1 MTHSLNM
8 GNWNSLVVSGLRGLD
23 VAPEQRT
30 KQRNKNSKPT
40 TKYWA
45 KPKTSYRS
53 DPRLVEACLAGDQ
66 AAWNE
71 LVERYQ
77 WLVYSIPRRYGLA
90 KADAEDVMQNV
101 FLIIYRKLETLRDY
115 SLLSAWLI
123 RIAQRES
130 IHFLRNG
137 APEQEVPEELND
149 GDAEIHLEQ
158 IQRLEAQ
165 HAVRQAMEQLDP
177 HCRALL
183 ELFLSSANPTYEQ
196 VAAQLG
202 CPVGS
207 IGPTRARAFKKL
219 EAILRDMGVDVAD

>member
-8 GNWNSLVVSGLRGLD
+8 GHWNSLVAPSLRGLD
-23 VAPEQRT
+23 VAAEHKTAQR
-30 KQRNKNSKPT
+30 KKNSKPT
-40 TKYWA
+40 TEYSK
-45 KPKTSYRS
+45 KIYRS
-53 DPRLVEACLAGDQ
+53 DPHLVEACLAGDQ

-77 WLVYSIPRRYGLA
+77 WLIYSVPRRYGLT

-101 FLIIYRKLETLRDY
+101 FVIIYCKLETLRDH

-123 RIAQRES
+123 RIAQREA
-130 IHFLRNG
+130 IHFLKNG
-137 APEQEVPEELND
+137 APAEEATEELSD
-149 GDAEIHLEQ
+149 DDAAIHLEQ

-165 HAVRQAMEQLDP
+165 HAVHQAVEQLDA
-177 HCRALL
+177 HCRAML

-196 VAAQLG
+196 VAASLG

-207 IGPTRARAFKKL
+207 IGPTRARCFKKL
-219 EAILRDMGVDVAD
+219 EAMLREMGVDMAE